1 MFKGKDISTPL
12 EKLGKFG
19 LIKYLTRDIN
29 YYQFS
34 SIIGIGDDAAV
45 LDFKENQIL
54 VSTDFLIEG
63 IHFNLSYTPLKHLG
77 YKAVVVNISDIY
89 AMNASPSQITISI
102 AVSNKISLESIDEF
116 FLGIKMACQH
126 YKIDLIGGD
135 TSSST
140 FGFILSMTAIGNAPK
155 KDIVLRKGAKLND
168 LLVVSGDLGA
178 AYLGLQVLKREYEV
192 FKINPQMQPE
202 LSGYEYIIQRQL
214 KPEAPQKILSI
225 FNTLNVKPTSMID
238 ISDGL
243 ASEVLH
249 ICDVNKLGCRI
260 FEDKLPI
267 DPQTINACE
276 DFKLNPSIA
285 ALNGG
290 EDYELLFS
298 ISMKDYEKIKSQYYF
313 SVIGYMTSL
322 EEGSKIITKEGKL
335 VSIIAQGWDAFLK
348 HKKKTKL
355 L

>member
-1 MFKGKDISTPL
+1 MFNKRNISTSL
-12 EKLGKFG
+12 EKLGEFG

-29 YYQFS
+29 YHQFS

-54 VSTDFLIEG
+54 VSTDLLIEG
-63 IHFNLSYTPLKHLG
+63 IHFNLGFTPLKHLG

-89 AMNASPSQITISI
+89 AMNAKPTQITISI
-102 AVSNKISLESIDEF
+102 AVSNKFSLDSIDEF
-116 FLGIKMACQH
+116 YVGIKMACKH
-126 YKIDLIGGD
+126 YKLDLIGGD

-140 FGFILSMTAIGNAPK
+140 FGMIISITAIGTASK
-155 KDIVLRKGAKLND
+155 KDIVLRKGAKSND
-168 LLVVSGDLGA
+168 LLVVSGNLGA
-178 AYLGLQVLKREYEV
+178 AYLGLQILKREYEV
-192 FKINPQMQPE
+192 FKINPHMQPE
-202 LSGYEYIIQRQL
+202 FSGYEYILQRQL
-214 KPEAPQKILSI
+214 KPEAPKLSI
-225 FNTLNVKPTSMID
+225 FKTVKPTSMID

-267 DPQTINACE
+267 DTQTLLASE
-276 DFKLNPSIA
+276 ELKLNPSIA

-298 ISMKDYEKIKSQYYF
+298 IALKDYEKIKYKYDF
-313 SVIGYMTSL
+313 SVIGYLTPI
-322 EEGSKIITKEGKL
+322 EEGAKIFTKEGKL

-348 HKKKTKL
+348 QN
-355 L
+355 